1 MPMEYNCRRNMRRT
15 LLIFFLFAEIVNVSA
30 QPLTGKC
37 GKNATWLLHN
47 DGTLIISGTGE
58 TFDFGKKSQN
68 ATFVKIGIAEKI
80 NTLDLSHFIGEVKD
94 NLFWGCVNLNTI
106 ILSEKQQCGF
116 SSNAFNGCLK
126 ITTLELM
133 PEALVDKNN
142 RCRISF
148 DTSLMKIPN
157 SNIPVNTIRTVVLNQ
172 KPELWFKTIKP
183 FAPIETS
190 DHLRSSG
197 GIIGQWQNGGWNGVV
212 QRTTSGGEGRYH
224 YIEREIAIEI
234 NGRSREASDI
244 PIEKIEHHTDE
255 GVATSEFWYVA
266 ERLGDDEIQY
276 DYYHTNDNRL
286 YHKKLR
292 YKSKRWNGLA
302 FKHMCILPNNDF
314 FIADNPYYDPDFY
327 KRSADVDKTKTPFKG
342 LFQSSEG
349 GFFYGDFT
357 SLFFDESDGY
367 EERYPIYPVEFDGG
381 VSSRPIKDG
390 SDILN
395 RRTGKGVFYDKNKN
409 ELIYG
414 LWGKGQYKG
423 SPEKITIEDIID
435 CPEPLPLDFVTTC
448 YVEKEVAEWLKKDE
462 FETTQE
468 WKVRTSESNRQK
480 RQECFA
486 KEIQIKYLKKISGKI
501 HLNLQLSAYDA
512 DNKCFPVVD
521 NTFGTMNVVLD
532 NITPQEFKSSWDKM
546 VTVPTIFI
554 NKNKIDILEI
564 DFLLYDEQIKDY
576 SKVAHYR
583 NPEKKN

>member
-1 MPMEYNCRRNMRRT
+1 MRRT
-15 LLIFFLFAEIVNVSA
+15 LFMFFLFAEIVNVSA

-37 GKNATWLLHN
+37 GKNTTWLLHH

-58 TFDFGKKSQN
+58 TFDFGKKPQN
-68 ATFVKIGIAEKI
+68 ATFVKVGIAEKI
-80 NTLDLSHFIGEVKD
+80 RTLDLSHFIGEVKD

-133 PEALVDKNN
+133 PEALVDKNK
-142 RCRISF
+142 RCRIAF
-148 DTSLMKIPN
+148 DTSLMKIPD

-183 FAPIETS
+183 FAPIETY

-212 QRTTSGGEGRYH
+212 QRTSSYGEGYYH
-224 YIEREIAIEI
+224 YEHREIAIEV
-234 NGRSREASDI
+234 NGKRYEVNDKSYRSY
-244 PIEKIEHHTDE
+244 PIKKIEYHTDE
-255 GVATSEFWYVA
+255 GPTNTDFWDIE
-266 ERLGDDEIQY
+266 ERLGKEEVQH
-276 DYYHTNDNRL
+276 DYYNIIDNSSERL
-286 YHKKLR
+286 YCKILE
-292 YKSKRWNGLA
+292 YKNEKWNGLA
-302 FKHMCILPNNDF
+302 FKYMCIFPNNDY
-314 FIADNPYYDPDFY
+314 FIADNPVYDPDYTAHANFSY
-327 KRSADVDKTKTPFKG
+327 EKVPFKG
-342 LFQSSEG
+342 FFQSSNG
-349 GFFYGDFT
+349 GFYYGDFT
-357 SLFFDESDGY
+357 SIMFVDVRDYGLLYPFFTYDDATHS
-367 EERYPIYPVEFDGG
+367 IPV
-381 VSSRPIKDG
+381 KDG
-390 SDILN
+390 SDFLN

-486 KEIQIKYLKKISGKI
+486 KEIQIIYLKKISGKI